1 MGQNLKVKRSPHVLL
16 TVVLALLS
24 VVVLSGCGAGRGVTV
39 TVKTPTPASGLGV
52 ASTPP
57 AQTQTGSIPT
67 TPSAPYPVVRFSIT
81 NKLTKP
87 AGIWP
92 FTAHLVAITE
102 NPNGFTGSDPLPPQD
117 TYLMVQVAI
126 TSGITGRA
134 VSIVPQPNI
143 VCHAPGD
150 QTWSYQG
157 NDGYDQGAET
167 SPDPQGTSIAFGS
180 GQPFL
185 WDAQWQV
192 PEGTLT
198 NNVKCSLG
206 GETSYPFALGRVVG
220 SSRLN

>member
-1 MGQNLKVKRSPHVLL
+1 MGQYLKVKRSLHVLAA
-16 TVVLALLS
+16 VLVLLL

-39 TVKTPTPASGLGV
+39 KTPTPTSGLGAAP
-52 ASTPP
+52 ASA
-57 AQTQTGSIPT
+57 AQAQTGSV
-67 TPSAPYPVVRFSIT
+67 TPAPPAPYPVLRFSIT
-81 NKLTKP
+81 NKVTKP
-87 AGIWP
+87 AGVWP

-102 NPNGFTGSDPLPPQD
+102 NPNGFTGSDPIPPKD

-134 VSIVPQPNI
+134 VGIVPQPNI

-150 QTWSYQG
+150 QAWSYQG
-157 NDGYDQGAET
+157 NDGYDQGSET
-167 SPDPQGTSIAFGS
+167 SPDPQGTSIAFGT

-192 PEGTLT
+192 PEGTPT
-198 NNVKCSLG
+198 NDVKCRLG
-206 GETSYPFALGRVVG
+206 GETTYPFALGRVMG